1 MSVHLKKVTMIAIA
15 MFTGGFRL
23 YCNKIITINN
33 QSVRCRVFSKNSS
46 SRRKV

>member
-33 QSVRCRVFSKNSS
+33 QSV

>member
-23 YCNKIITINN
+23 YAIKLL
-33 QSVRCRVFSKNSS
+33 Q
-46 SRRKV
+46 